1 MAVAQ
6 IKKLGS
12 LVVSFVALL
21 ALSGCIG
28 GLFGGDSENASSD
41 SLSNLEQ
48 ESRGDWI
55 PFFGKDDPD
64 QGNRIGVNNYL
75 WRASLDTL
83 SFMPLQ
89 AADPFGG
96 VIISDWYEDPAAPG
110 ERFKVT
116 IYILDQRL
124 RADGIKVAVFRQQ
137 QSAQKAWADAPV
149 NAATAADLENAILT
163 RARQLRVDS
172 IAQN

>member
-1 MAVAQ
+1 MGIVQ
-6 IKKLGS
+6 TKKLGF
-12 LVVSFVALL
+12 LIVLFVAQLT
-21 ALSGCIG
+21 LSGCIG
-28 GLFGGDSENASSD
+28 GLLGGDSENSSSD

-48 ESRGDWI
+48 ESSGNWI
-55 PFFGKDDPD
+55 PFFGDDDPND
-64 QGNRIGVNNYL
+64 GNTIGVNNYL

-83 SFMPLQ
+83 SFMPMQ

-110 ERFKVT
+110 ERFKIT

-137 QSAQKAWADAPV
+137 QNAQKSWSDAPV